1 MVRLLTILTIILAT
15 FMLIQ
20 APWIAALM
28 YATVSILQPQY
39 VWFWSFDN
47 IAIFKISAGLTIVA
61 WGIYAFSGK
70 LQWQIYNN
78 GIFKGIL
85 FLLALYYVSD
95 FFSPFQSQGASV
107 SSEQVMGIYFTIVLM
122 FFIVLGL
129 IDKEKAL
136 TGLVWVIIGVT
147 LYYTYWA
154 NDHYLSNNWSQFFQG
169 RLTGPTGS
177 PYGDGNALSIIL
189 VIGMP
194 FVLLSVFQLEK
205 KWQKLV
211 LIIAIPLIWHALILF
226 ASRGAFLAAGV
237 STLIA
242 SRMLHS
248 KILNVILLVGFAAFM
263 VDQGST
269 LTSRTSSTVS
279 AANSNQEEPLN
290 PRLVSWGVGIDITL
304 KHPFLGAG
312 PQRFQQASRAYFP
325 GRSPHVAH
333 STLFNFSSNLGIF
346 AALTYLS
353 FFFISWKMFR
363 ANKKALAKWPNK
375 NLEFIN
381 KASICSIAGFFV
393 GALFLDLIIFEPFYF
408 LLLIIVANNF
418 IIKNRKQEEV
428 LIDDKA

>member
-1 MVRLLTILTIILAT
+1 MVRLLTILTIILST
-15 FMLIQ
+15 FMLVQ

-28 YATVSILQPQY
+28 YSTVSILQPQY
-39 VWFWSFDN
+39 IWFWSFDN
-47 IAIFKISAGLTIVA
+47 IAIFKVSAGLSIVA
-61 WGIYAFSGK
+61 WGIYAFHGK

-95 FFSPFQSQGASV
+95 FFSPFQTPGASV
-107 SSEQVMGIYFTIVLM
+107 SAEQVISIYFTIVLM

-129 IDKEKAL
+129 LDNEKAL
-136 TGLVWVIIGVT
+136 TGLVWIIIGVT

-154 NDHYLSNNWSQFFQG
+154 NDHYFSGNWSQFHQE
-169 RLTGPTGS
+169 RLRGPSRS
-177 PYGDGNALSIIL
+177 PYADGNALSIVL

-211 LIIAIPLIWHALILF
+211 LILTIPLIWHALILF
-226 ASRGAFLAAGV
+226 ASRGAFVAAGV
-237 STLIA
+237 STLVA
-242 SRMLHS
+242 SRMLNS

-263 VDQGST
+263 VKQGNT
-269 LTSRTSSTVS
+269 LTSRTSGTVA
-279 AANSNQEEPLN
+279 AANSNQEAPIN
-290 PRLVSWGVGIDITL
+290 PRMASWGVGIDITL

-363 ANKKALAKWPNK
+363 ANKKALEKWPNK
-375 NLEFIN
+375 KLEFIN
-381 KASICSIAGFFV
+381 KASICSLSGFFV

-408 LLLIIVANNF
+408 LLLVIVANNF

-428 LIDDKA
+428 LIDS

>member
-1 MVRLLTILTIILAT
+1 MVRLLTILTIMLST
-15 FMLIQ
+15 FMLVQ

-28 YATVSILQPQY
+28 YSTVSILQPQY

-47 IAIFKISAGLTIVA
+47 IAIFNVSAGLTIIA
-61 WGIYAFSGK
+61 WGIYTFRGQ

-78 GIFKGIL
+78 GIFKGML
-85 FLLALYYVSD
+85 FLLVLYYLSD
-95 FFSPFQSQGASV
+95 FFSPFQSLGASV
-107 SSEQVMGIYFTIVLM
+107 SADLVMGIYFTIALM

-129 IDKEKAL
+129 IDSEKAL
-136 TGLVWVIIGVT
+136 TALVWCFIGIT
-147 LYYTYWA
+147 IYYTYWA
-154 NDHYLSNNWSQFFQG
+154 NDHYLASNWAQFRQG
-169 RLTGPTGS
+169 RLVGPSNS
-177 PYGDGNALSIIL
+177 PYMDGNVFSIVF

-194 FVLLSVFQLEK
+194 FVLFSIFQVEK
-205 KWQKLV
+205 KWQKLL
-211 LIIAIPLIWHALILF
+211 LILAIPLIWHALILC
-226 ASRGAFLAAGV
+226 ASRGAFIAAGV
-237 STLIA
+237 STLLA
-242 SRMLHS
+242 SFMLRS
-248 KILNVILLVGFAAFM
+248 KILNIVLLAGFAIFI

-269 LTSRTSSTVS
+269 LTSRTSATIS
-279 AANSNQEEPLN
+279 AANANQVAQLN

-363 ANKKALAKWPNK
+363 ANKKALEEWPNK
-375 NLEFIN
+375 NLDFIN

-408 LLLIIVANNF
+408 VLLIVVANNY
-418 IIKNRKQEEV
+418 IIRNRMQEEV
-428 LIDDKA
+428 QVDG

>member
-1 MVRLLTILTIILAT
+1 MVRLLTILTIILST
-15 FMLIQ
+15 FMLVQ

-28 YATVSILQPQY
+28 YSTVSILQPQY
-39 VWFWSFDN
+39 IWFWSFDN
-47 IAIFKISAGLTIVA
+47 IAIFKVSAGLSIVA
-61 WGIYAFSGK
+61 WGIYAFRSK

-95 FFSPFQSQGASV
+95 YFSPFQSPGASV
-107 SSEQVMGIYFTIVLM
+107 SSEQVIGTYFTIVLM

-129 IDKEKAL
+129 LDNEKAL
-136 TGLVWVIIGVT
+136 TGLVWIIIGIT

-154 NDHYLSNNWSQFFQG
+154 NDHYLSSNWSQFTHERLRGPG
-169 RLTGPTGS
+169 RS
-177 PYGDGNALSIIL
+177 PYSDGNALSIIL

-205 KWQKLV
+205 KWQKLL
-211 LIIAIPLIWHALILF
+211 LIITIPLIWHALILF
-226 ASRGAFLAAGV
+226 ASRGAFVAAGV
-237 STLIA
+237 STLVV
-242 SRMLHS
+242 SRMLNS
-248 KILNVILLVGFAAFM
+248 KILNVILLVGFVVFM
-263 VDQGST
+263 VDQGNT
-269 LTSRTSSTVS
+269 LTSRTSGTVT
-279 AANSNQEEPLN
+279 AANSNQEAPIN
-290 PRLVSWGVGIDITL
+290 PRSVSWGVAIDITL

-312 PQRFQQASRAYFP
+312 PQRFEQASRAYFP

-363 ANKKALAKWPNK
+363 ANNKALEKWPNK
-375 NLEFIN
+375 KLEFIN
-381 KASICSIAGFFV
+381 KASICSLSGFFV

-408 LLLIIVANNF
+408 LLLVIVANNF

-428 LIDDKA
+428 LIDG